1 MILIKIIR
9 GFISVKRLMNQKGF
23 SGVPLLLVTVD
34 STEHIIS
41 GHDLY
46 GGAKS
51 IGEALAKLA

>member
-1 MILIKIIR
+1 
-9 GFISVKRLMNQKGF
+9 MNQKGF